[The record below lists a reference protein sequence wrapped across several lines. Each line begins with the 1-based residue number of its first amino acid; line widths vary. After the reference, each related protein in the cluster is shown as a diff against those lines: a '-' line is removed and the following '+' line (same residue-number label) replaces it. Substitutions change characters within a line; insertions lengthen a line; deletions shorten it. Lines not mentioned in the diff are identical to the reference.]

1 MYKTL
6 LRIVSTLFFAIPILP
21 SSTAAVSTQSA
32 PVRLIVQADDF
43 GAAHAIN
50 VGSLRAYNE
59 GIVRSVNV
67 IVPAPWTPEA
77 VALLQQN
84 PDLDAGVHLAITS
97 EWSNIKW
104 RPLTNAPTLVD
115 ARGYFFP
122 MVWPNANLP
131 PRSSLKENAPS
142 LAEIE
147 RELRAQIEFA
157 KREIPQLTYTSTHM
171 GFDSLAPEI
180 RDLTARLT
188 KEYGLVTPF
197 EVGVRYVGDIYDGT
211 DTGAV
216 KAEKLAAKLGALGA
230 GTWLIADHAAV
241 DTPETRAIGH
251 PGYENV
257 ATDRSAV
264 LEAWTSA
271 AVKDV
276 IRRRNIT
283 LTNYRSLLHERNRP

>member
-1 MYKTL
+1 MNRCSIRHAVTL
-6 LRIVSTLFFAIPILP
+6 MVAGALVGATERHASPAAAI
-21 SSTAAVSTQSA
+21 
-32 PVRLIVQADDF
+32 RLIVQADDL
-43 GAAHAIN
+43 GAAHGIN
-50 VGSLRAYNE
+50 VASIQAYTQ

-77 VALLQQN
+77 VALLQQH

-97 EWSNIKW
+97 EWSRIKW
-104 RPLTNAPTLVD
+104 RPLTTAPSLVD

-122 MVWPNANLP
+122 MVWPNDRLP
-131 PRSSLKENAPS
+131 PKSSLKEHAPA
-142 LAEIE
+142 LVEIE

-157 KREIPQLTYTSTHM
+157 KREIPQLTYTWNHM

-180 RDLTARLT
+180 RELTIKLT

-197 EVGVRYVGDIYDGT
+197 DLGVQYIGHVYEST

-216 KAEKLAAKLGALGA
+216 KASKLAAKLESLGP
-230 GTWLIADHAAV
+230 GTWLMVDHAAV
-241 DTPETRAIGH
+241 DTPETQALGH

-257 ATDRSAV
+257 AADRSAV

-276 IRRRNIT
+276 VRRRSIT
-283 LTNYRSLLHERNRP
+283 LTNYRVLLYDYKQP

>member
-1 MYKTL
+1 MTL
-6 LRIVSTLFFAIPILP
+6 MVAGALVGATERHASPAPAI
-21 SSTAAVSTQSA
+21 
-32 PVRLIVQADDF
+32 RLIVQADDL
-43 GAAHAIN
+43 GAAHGIN
-50 VGSLRAYNE
+50 VASIQAYTQ

-77 VALLQQN
+77 VALLDQH

-97 EWSNIKW
+97 EWYSIKW
-104 RPLTNAPTLVD
+104 RPLTGAPSLVD
-115 ARGYFFP
+115 ARGYFLP
-122 MVWPNANLP
+122 MVWPNDRLP
-131 PRSSLKENAPS
+131 LKSSLQENAPV

-157 KREIPQLTYTSTHM
+157 KREIPQLTYTWNHM

-180 RDLTARLT
+180 RELVNKLT

-197 EVGVRYVGDIYDGT
+197 DLGVQDIGRVYEGT

-216 KAEKLAAKLGALGA
+216 KATKLAARLEALGP
-230 GTWLIADHAAV
+230 GTWLMVDHAAV
-241 DTPETRAIGH
+241 DTAETQALGH

-257 ATDRSAV
+257 AVDRSAV
-264 LEAWTSA
+264 LEAWTSS

-276 IRRRNIT
+276 IRRRGIA
-283 LTNYRSLLHERNRP
+283 LTNYRVLLDENKQP

>member
-1 MYKTL
+1 MRVVPL
-6 LRIVSTLFFAIPILP
+6 LC
-21 SSTAAVSTQSA
+21 AVAVLLWSPARVATQSA
-32 PVRLIVQADDF
+32 PIRLIVQADDL
-43 GAAHAIN
+43 GAAHGIN
-50 VGSLRAYNE
+50 VASLLAYTQ

-77 VALLQQN
+77 IELLRRH
-84 PDLDAGVHLAITS
+84 PDLDAGVHLALTS

-104 RPLTNAPTLVD
+104 RPLTTAPSLVD
-115 ARGYFFP
+115 ARGYFFQV
-122 MVWPNANLP
+122 VWPNDRLP
-131 PRSSLKENAPS
+131 AGSSLKEHAPA
-142 LAEIE
+142 LTEIE

-157 KREIPQLTYTSTHM
+157 RREIPQLTYTWNHM

-180 RDLTARLT
+180 RDLTVKLT

-197 EVGVRYVGDIYDGT
+197 DLGVKYMGDIYAGT

-216 KAEKLAAKLGALGA
+216 KAAKLAARLDALGP
-230 GTWLIADHAAV
+230 GTWLIVDHAAV
-241 DTPETRAIGH
+241 DTPETQAIGH

-257 ATDRSAV
+257 AADRSAV

-276 IRRRNIT
+276 IQRRGIV
-283 LTNYRSLLHERNRP
+283 LTNYRLLRADRTRP

>member
-1 MYKTL
+1 MRLASFLCAVAL
-6 LRIVSTLFFAIPILP
+6 L
-21 SSTAAVSTQSA
+21 SSATAVSTQSS
-32 PVRLIVQADDF
+32 PIRLVVQADDL
-43 GAAHAIN
+43 GAAHGIN
-50 VGSLRAYNE
+50 VASVQAYTQ

-77 VALLQQN
+77 IELLRRH
-84 PDLDAGVHLAITS
+84 PDLDAGVHLALTS

-104 RPLTNAPTLVD
+104 RPLTTAPSLVD

-122 MVWPNANLP
+122 MVWPNDQLP
-131 PRSSLKENAPS
+131 AGSSLKEHAPA
-142 LAEIE
+142 LTEIE

-157 KREIPQLTYTSTHM
+157 RREIPQLTYTWNHM

-180 RDLTARLT
+180 RDLTVKLT

-197 EVGVRYVGDIYDGT
+197 DLGVKYMGDIYAGA

-216 KAEKLAAKLGALGA
+216 KAAKLAAKLDALGP
-230 GTWLIADHAAV
+230 GTWLIVDHAAV
-241 DTPETRAIGH
+241 DTPETQAIGH

-257 ATDRSAV
+257 AADRSAV

-276 IRRRNIT
+276 IQRRGIV
-283 LTNYRSLLHERNRP
+283 LTNYRELRADRTRP